1 MIKLEKFLKSDIYPL
16 ILSVGAAVAWMFSG
30 NLAGVNKL
38 FIVVYL
44 LLAALILATY
54 KDTSYTIPIFL
65 GLLFMVNT
73 KNLGLRDIRELSF
86 MYIIFGLVIIGL
98 AIHILRFRHKFNI
111 GFLSLGFLLIAIS
124 YFLPMLY
131 IPFSKTLFAISTI
144 GFLYLVIY
152 LFVLNT
158 SYNKTETI
166 LKYFFFASFTL
177 LIQLYGGYLKGLLA
191 MNFSQGIGAVATK
204 GLTTAWG
211 NSDLGYGNIND
222 VIIFLT
228 LLSSG
233 QVYMIFKYPKKYYL
247 WIFPSLSVIAV
258 ILSGSRGGW
267 ISWAAMLVLF
277 YVLIIAKGTK
287 EQFIIATSLAVL
299 ALIPMVIDKRIP
311 LLLYRV
317 FRQGGIKNLDT
328 FTSFRMTLYRN
339 SFQIFKK
346 YPYFGAGWT
355 YALDMGNSNRVQ
367 VYHST
372 IFHTI
377 AVTGLFGV
385 AAVAVL
391 VILQLSVIIKKL
403 NIYVAIAAIA
413 WLTTFFHGLMDN
425 TIHMLIYT
433 ILTIF
438 LFTSIER
445 DDSIVEQEC
454 AVEPFPFII
463 EN

>member
-1 MIKLEKFLKSDIYPL
+1 MENFLKSNIYPL
-16 ILSVGAAVAWMFSG
+16 ILSVVAAVVWIFSG
-30 NLAGVNKL
+30 NLEIINRL

-54 KDTSYTIPIFL
+54 KDTSYAIPIFIS
-65 GLLFMVNT
+65 LLFMVNT
-73 KNLGLRDIRELSF
+73 KNLGLQDIRELSF
-86 MYIIFGLVIIGL
+86 IYIISGLVITGL
-98 AIHILRFRHKFNI
+98 TIHILRFRHKFNI

-131 IPFSKTLFAISTI
+131 IPFSKTFFTISTI
-144 GFLYLVIY
+144 GFLYLAIY
-152 LFVLNT
+152 LFILNT
-158 SYNKTETI
+158 SYSKTETI
-166 LKYFFFASFTL
+166 LRYFFFASFTL

-191 MNFSQGIGAVATK
+191 MNFSQGVEAVVTE
-204 GLTTAWG
+204 GLTIAWG

-228 LLSSG
+228 LLSAG
-233 QVYMIFKYPKKYYL
+233 QIYMIFKYPKKYFL

-267 ISWAAMLVLF
+267 ISWAVMLLIF

-287 EQFIIATSLAVL
+287 EQFIIATSLAIL
-299 ALIPMVIDKRIP
+299 ALIPMVVDRRIP
-311 LLLYRV
+311 LLLYRL
-317 FRQGGIKNLDT
+317 FRQGGIKDFDT
-328 FTSFRMTLYRN
+328 FSSFRLTLYKN
-339 SFQIFKK
+339 AFEIFKK

-355 YALDMGNSNRVQ
+355 YALDMGNSNRIQ

-372 IFHTI
+372 VFHTI
-377 AVTGLFGV
+377 AVSGLFGV

-391 VILQLSVIIKKL
+391 IISQLSIIVKKL
-403 NIYVAIAAIA
+403 TIYIAIAAIA

-445 DDSIVEQEC
+445 DDAIVEQVSTE
-454 AVEPFPFII
+454 EFPYII
-463 EN
+463 EK

>member
-1 MIKLEKFLKSDIYPL
+1 MIKLEKILKSDFYPL
-16 ILSVGAAVAWMFSG
+16 IVSLVAAVAWMFNG
-30 NLAGVNKL
+30 DLAGVNKV

-44 LLAALILATY
+44 LLAAFVLAQF
-54 KDTSYTIPIFL
+54 KDTSYSIPLFIS
-65 GLLFMVNT
+65 LLFMVNT

-86 MYIIFGLVIIGL
+86 MYVIFGLVVIGL
-98 AIHILRFRHKFNI
+98 AVHILRFRHKFKV

-124 YFLPMLY
+124 YFLPLLY
-131 IPFSKTLFAISTI
+131 IQFSRTLFAISLV
-144 GFLYLVIY
+144 GFIYLAIY
-152 LFVLNT
+152 LFVMNT
-158 SYNKTETI
+158 SYNKTESI
-166 LKYFFFASFTL
+166 LKYFFFGSFII
-177 LIQLYGGYLKGLLA
+177 LIQLYSGYLKGLLS
-191 MNFSQGIGAVATK
+191 MDFSRGLGYVARE

-211 NSDLGYGNIND
+211 MGDLGYGNIND

-228 LLSSG
+228 LLSAG
-233 QVYMIFKYPKKYYL
+233 QVYMLFKYPKKYYL
-247 WIFPSLSVIAV
+247 WIFPALSVMAV

-267 ISWAAMLVLF
+267 ISWAIMLVLF

-287 EQFIIATSLAVL
+287 EQLIIATSLAFL
-299 ALIPMVIDKRIP
+299 ALLPMVIDKRIP

-317 FRQGGIKNLDT
+317 FRQGGIRDFDT
-328 FTSFRMTLYRN
+328 FSSLRVTLYKN

-355 YALDMGNSNRVQ
+355 YALDMGNSNRIQ

-372 IFHTI
+372 VFHTL
-377 AVTGLFGV
+377 AVTGIFGV
-385 AAVAVL
+385 GAVAVL
-391 VILQLSVIIKKL
+391 VISQLAIIVKRL

-413 WLTTFFHGLMDN
+413 WSITFFHGLMDN

-438 LFTSIER
+438 LFTAIER
-445 DDSIVEQEC
+445 DDTIVEQHC
-454 AVEPFPFII
+454 SVEPFPYLI

>member
-1 MIKLEKFLKSDIYPL
+1 MIKLEKILKSDFYPL
-16 ILSVGAAVAWMFSG
+16 ILSLVAALAWMFNG
-30 NLAGVNKL
+30 NLAGINKA
-38 FIVVYL
+38 FIVIYL
-44 LLAALILATY
+44 LLAAFILVTF

-65 GLLFMVNT
+65 SLLFMVNT
-73 KNLGLRDIRELSF
+73 KNLGLRDIRQLSF
-86 MYIIFGLVIIGL
+86 MYVIFGLVVIGL
-98 AIHILRFRHKFNI
+98 AVHILRFRHKFKV

-124 YFLPMLY
+124 YFLPLLY
-131 IPFSKTLFAISTI
+131 IPFSRTLFAISLI
-144 GFLYLVIY
+144 GFIYLAIY
-152 LFVLNT
+152 LFVMNT

-166 LKYFFFASFTL
+166 LKYFFYASFII
-177 LIQLYGGYLKGLLA
+177 LIQLYSGYLKGLLS
-191 MNFSQGIGAVATK
+191 MDFSRGLGAVATK
-204 GLTTAWG
+204 GLQTAWG
-211 NSDLGYGNIND
+211 NGDLGYGNIND

-228 LLSSG
+228 LLSAG
-233 QVYMIFKYPKKYYL
+233 QVYMLFKYPKKYYL

-258 ILSGSRGGW
+258 LLSGSRGGW
-267 ISWAAMLVLF
+267 VSWAAMLVLF
-277 YVLIIAKGTK
+277 YVLVIAKGTK
-287 EQFIIATSLAVL
+287 EQFFVATSLLVL
-299 ALIPMVIDKRIP
+299 ALIPMIIDKRIP

-317 FRQGGIKNLDT
+317 FRQGGIKDLDT

-339 SFQIFKK
+339 AFKIFKK

-355 YALDMGNSNRVQ
+355 YALDMGNSNRIQ

-377 AVTGLFGV
+377 AVTGIFGV
-385 AAVAVL
+385 GAVAVL
-391 VILQLSVIIKKL
+391 VISQLVVLVKKL

-438 LFTSIER
+438 LFTAIER
-445 DDSIVEQEC
+445 DDSIIEQEC
-454 AVEPFPFII
+454 SVEPFPFIV